1 MTFRLPE
8 RVTMADAPRLIE
20 AGLAALR
27 GGEREIDLGA
37 VAECDSSVL
46 ACINE
51 WRRHAARLGQGEL
64 KVSNAP
70 EAIRRIAR
78 LYGVEALALG

>member
-1 MTFRLPE
+1 
-8 RVTMADAPRLIE
+8 MADAPRLIE
-20 AGLAALR
+20 SGLAALA
-27 GGEREIDLGA
+27 GGELEIDLGA

-51 WRRHAARLGQGEL
+51 WRRHASKLGRGDL
-64 KVSNAP
+64 KVVNVP